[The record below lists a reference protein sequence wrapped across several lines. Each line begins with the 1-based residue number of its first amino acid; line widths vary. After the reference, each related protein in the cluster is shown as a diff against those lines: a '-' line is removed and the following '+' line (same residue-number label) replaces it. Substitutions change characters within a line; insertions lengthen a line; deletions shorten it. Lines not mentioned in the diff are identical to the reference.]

1 MKPGTILS
9 EVQLNAALKSV
20 HKEFS
25 DLGIWNPKVK
35 TYHAN
40 VYLCNIPRINSVGF
54 FMHDIGVKE
63 YLLGYEKGSIY
74 IPSVVLDTVFWI
86 NCYTLRDVVRHEYA
100 HAFAHYYRRL
110 IMRSAEFKK
119 VFGGQ
124 YISYNPSEMEDD
136 SYLTSYAKSMPM
148 EDFAETFMVY
158 VRRKGVLPKKYTN
171 KKLILKWKFIVKV
184 IKAIKTSSKINLGSS
199 EFKVPTKKAIV
210 KKNFQMKSFFKKVV
224 NLKSF
229 N

>member
-20 HKEFS
+20 LKEFS
-25 DLGIWNPKVK
+25 ALGIWSPKVK

-63 YLLGYEKGSIY
+63 YLLGYETGNIY

-110 IMRSAEFKK
+110 IMRSAELKK

-124 YISYNPSEMEDD
+124 YFSCNPSEMEDD

-158 VRRKGVLPKKYTN
+158 VRRKGVLPKKITN
-171 KKLILKWKFIVKV
+171 KKLILKWKFIAKI
-184 IKAIKTSSKINLGSS
+184 IKAIKKSSRTSLGSI